1 MGSGRM
7 LNISQRLLLPV
18 LLLAVANAG
27 AGEIYKRMKEDGS
40 AEYSDR
46 PFPDGE
52 EIEVDPNVVELA
64 PEERRTES
72 LEAPKAAPAPQ
83 SRAQEPQVDNKT
95 YIYDDKRELM
105 RRKAAQEQRRQEVK
119 DARPR
124 PREGGAVER
133 VRR

>member
-1 MGSGRM
+1 MIS
-7 LNISQRLLLPV
+7 ISQRLLLPL

-64 PEERRTES
+64 PEERRTEP
-72 LEAPKAAPAPQ
+72 LEAPQAAPAPP
-83 SRAQEPQVDNKT
+83 AQVEELQVDNNT
-95 YIYDDKRELM
+95 YINDDKRELV